1 MKATHVKK
9 RNFKEEKMKRE
20 YLEKLGLEKETID
33 KIMAENGKD
42 IEAEKSKIEAE
53 KSKIEAKEKELETIR
68 ENLTKANETI
78 ESYKEMNI
86 DEIKASADDWKTKY
100 EGMEQELT
108 NVKNNA
114 RLEKE
119 IAGFNTID
127 SDVLLK
133 LINQEDL
140 VYKDDK
146 IHGLEDQITK
156 IKESK
161 SYLFQEE
168 KQESDSEDRF
178 LNYDPETSSGST
190 NTMTEELN
198 NIFGD

>member
-1 MKATHVKK
+1 
-9 RNFKEEKMKRE
+9 MKRE
-20 YLEKLGLEKETID
+20 YLEKLGLDKETID

-42 IEAEKSKIEAE
+42 IEAEKSKVTT
-53 KSKIEAKEKELETIR
+53 KEQELETVR
-68 ENLTKANETI
+68 DNLSKANETI
-78 ESYKEMNI
+78 ESYKGMNI
-86 DEIKASADDWKTKY
+86 DEIQKSAEDWKTKY

-108 NVKNNA
+108 KVKNNA

-146 IHGLEDQITK
+146 IHGLEDQIAK
-156 IKESK
+156 IKEGK
-161 SYLFQEE
+161 PYLFQEE
-168 KQESDSEDRF
+168 NQESNNEDRF
-178 LNYDPETSSGST
+178 SSYNPETSSGST

-198 NIFGD
+198 NIFGN

>member
-1 MKATHVKK
+1 
-9 RNFKEEKMKRE
+9 MKRE
-20 YLEKLGLEKETID
+20 YLEKLGLDKEMID

-42 IEAEKSKIEAE
+42 IESEKSKVA
-53 KSKIEAKEKELETIR
+53 AKEQELETIR

-78 ESYKEMNI
+78 ESYKGMNI
-86 DEIKASADDWKTKY
+86 EEIQKSAEDWKTKY

-108 NVKNNA
+108 EVKNNA

-119 IAGFNTID
+119 IAGFDTID

-156 IKESK
+156 IKEGK
-161 SYLFQEE
+161 PYLFQEE
-168 KQESDSEDRF
+168 KRESDNDDRF
-178 LNYDPETSSGST
+178 LNYDPETSTGST
-190 NTMTEELN
+190 NTMTETLN

>member
-1 MKATHVKK
+1 
-9 RNFKEEKMKRE
+9 MKRE
-20 YLEKLGLEKETID
+20 YLEKLGLDKETID

-42 IEAEKSKIEAE
+42 IETEKSKIA
-53 KSKIEAKEKELETIR
+53 AKEQELETIR
-68 ENLTKANETI
+68 DNLSKANETI
-78 ESYKEMNI
+78 ESYKGMNI
-86 DEIKASADDWKTKY
+86 EEIQKSAEDWKTKY

-108 NVKNNA
+108 NVKNDA

-119 IAGFNTID
+119 IAGFDTID

-156 IKESK
+156 IKEGK
-161 SYLFQEE
+161 PYLFEAE
-168 KQESDSEDRF
+168 KQESNSEDRF
-178 LNYDPETSSGST
+178 SAYNPETSSSET
-190 NTMTEELN
+190 NSMTEELN
-198 NIFGD
+198 NIFGE

>member
-1 MKATHVKK
+1 MKATHVKQ

-20 YLEKLGLEKETID
+20 YLEKLGLDKETID

-42 IEAEKSKIEAE
+42 IETEKSKIA
-53 KSKIEAKEKELETIR
+53 AKEQELETIR
-68 ENLTKANETI
+68 ENLSKANETI
-78 ESYKEMNI
+78 ESYKGMNI
-86 DEIKASADDWKTKY
+86 EEIQKSAEDWKTKY

-108 NVKNNA
+108 NVKNNS

-133 LINQEDL
+133 LIKQEDL

-168 KQESDSEDRF
+168 RRESDNEDRF
-178 LNYDPETSSGST
+178 SAYNPENSSSET
-190 NTMTEELN
+190 NSMTEELN
-198 NIFGD
+198 NIFGE

>member
-1 MKATHVKK
+1 
-9 RNFKEEKMKRE
+9 MKRE
-20 YLEKLGLEKETID
+20 YLEKLGLDKETID

-42 IEAEKSKIEAE
+42 IEAEKSKAV
-53 KSKIEAKEKELETIR
+53 AKEQELETIR

-78 ESYKEMNI
+78 ESYKDMNI
-86 DEIKASADDWKTKY
+86 DEIKASAEDWKSKC
-100 EGMEQELT
+100 EGMEQKLT
-108 NVKNNA
+108 DVKNSA

-119 IAGFNTID
+119 IAGFNSID

-156 IKESK
+156 IKEGK
-161 SYLFQEE
+161 PYLFQEE
-168 KQESDSEDRF
+168 NQESNNDDRF
-178 LNYDPETSSGST
+178 SAYNPETSSSET
-190 NTMTEELN
+190 NSMTEELN
-198 NIFGD
+198 NIFGN

>member
-1 MKATHVKK
+1 
-9 RNFKEEKMKRE
+9 MKRE
-20 YLEKLGLEKETID
+20 YLEKLGLDKETID

-42 IEAEKSKIEAE
+42 IESEKSKVAE
-53 KSKIEAKEKELETIR
+53 KEQELETIR

-78 ESYKEMNI
+78 ESYKGMNI
-86 DEIKASADDWKTKY
+86 EEVQKSADDWKTKY

-108 NVKNNA
+108 NVKNNS

-156 IKESK
+156 IKEGK
-161 SYLFQEE
+161 PYLFEAE
-168 KQESDSEDRF
+168 KQESDNEDRF

-198 NIFGD
+198 NIFGN

>member
-1 MKATHVKK
+1 
-9 RNFKEEKMKRE
+9 MKRE
-20 YLEKLGLEKETID
+20 YLEKLGLDKETID

-42 IEAEKSKIEAE
+42 IETEKSKVT
-53 KSKIEAKEKELETIR
+53 AKEQELETIR
-68 ENLTKANETI
+68 DNLSKANETI
-78 ESYKEMNI
+78 ESYKGMNI
-86 DEIKASADDWKTKY
+86 EEIQKSAEDWKTKY

-108 NVKNNA
+108 NVKNDA

-119 IAGFNTID
+119 IAGFDTID

-156 IKESK
+156 IKEGK
-161 SYLFQEE
+161 PYLFEAE
-168 KQESDSEDRF
+168 KQESDNEDRF

-198 NIFGD
+198 NIFGN

>member
-1 MKATHVKK
+1 
-9 RNFKEEKMKRE
+9 MKRE
-20 YLEKLGLEKETID
+20 YLEKLGLDKETID

-42 IEAEKSKIEAE
+42 IEAEKSKVT
-53 KSKIEAKEKELETIR
+53 AKEQELETVR
-68 ENLTKANETI
+68 DNLTKANETI
-78 ESYKEMNI
+78 ESYKGMNI
-86 DEIKASADDWKTKY
+86 EEVQKSAADWKTKY

-108 NVKNNA
+108 KVKNNA

-119 IAGFNTID
+119 VAGFNTID

-146 IHGLEDQITK
+146 IHGLEDQIVK
-156 IKESK
+156 IKEGK
-161 SYLFQEE
+161 PYLFKEE
-168 KQESDSEDRF
+168 NQESNNEDRF
-178 LNYDPETSSGST
+178 SSYNPETSSSST

-198 NIFGD
+198 NIFGE

>member
-1 MKATHVKK
+1 
-9 RNFKEEKMKRE
+9 MKRE
-20 YLEKLGLEKETID
+20 YLEKLGLDKEMID

-42 IEAEKSKIEAE
+42 IEAEKSRVT
-53 KSKIEAKEKELETIR
+53 AKEQELETIR
-68 ENLTKANETI
+68 DNLSKANETI
-78 ESYKEMNI
+78 KSYKGMNI
-86 DEIKASADDWKTKY
+86 DDIQKSADDWKTKY
-100 EGMEQELT
+100 EGMEQQLT
-108 NVKNNA
+108 SVKNNA

-133 LINQEDL
+133 LIKQEDL

-161 SYLFQEE
+161 PYLFKEENQEPNN
-168 KQESDSEDRF
+168 DDRF
-178 LNYDPETSSGST
+178 SNYNPETSSSST

-198 NIFGD
+198 NIFGN

>member
-1 MKATHVKK
+1 
-9 RNFKEEKMKRE
+9 MKRE
-20 YLEKLGLEKETID
+20 YLEKLGLDKETID

-42 IEAEKSKIEAE
+42 IESEKSKV
-53 KSKIEAKEKELETIR
+53 EAKEKELETVR

-78 ESYKEMNI
+78 ESYKGMNI
-86 DEIKASADDWKTKY
+86 EEIQKSAEDWKTKY
-100 EGMEQELT
+100 EGMEEELT
-108 NVKNNA
+108 KVKNNA

-146 IHGLEDQITK
+146 IHGLEDQIAN
-156 IKESK
+156 IKEGK
-161 SYLFQEE
+161 PYLFKEE
-168 KQESDSEDRF
+168 NQESNSEDRF
-178 LNYDPETSSGST
+178 SSYNPETSSSET
-190 NTMTEELN
+190 NSMTEELN